1 LNAGALP
8 LNVADTQLWLRPDG
22 TVWWP
27 EQATLFAADLHLGKG
42 AAFRAQG
49 QPVPAGRSAETLA
62 HLEAAAEACGAAQL
76 VLLGDLWHH
85 ASGLS
90 DAPHQQLAALATR
103 WPTTLVLGN
112 HDVPLAKR
120 ALKDLPL
127 TACNAPLALGPLL
140 ALHEPDFA
148 GRQGA
153 ARGNAGATAAAGAGA
168 GADSCSG
175 LGLLGFGLAGHLH
188 PAVHL
193 GGRSG
198 DRLRRPCFLHFAGG
212 LVLPAF
218 GRWTGAWAQ
227 WPRDYAAA
235 GARVAVLGETQVQWL
250 PSR

>member
-1 LNAGALP
+1 MNAGAVP
-8 LNVADTQLWLRPDG
+8 LDVAGTQLWLRPDG

-27 EQATLFAADLHLGKG
+27 DQSTLFAADLHLGKG

-62 HLEAAAEACGAAQL
+62 HLDAAAHACGAARL

-90 DAPHQQLAALATR
+90 DELHHQLSALVQR

-112 HDVPLAKR
+112 HDLPLAKR
-120 ALKDLPL
+120 ALQGLPI
-127 TACNAPLALGPLL
+127 TACTAPLALGPLL
-140 ALHEPDFA
+140 AQHEPDFA
-148 GRQGA
+148 QRSTTRTSA
-153 ARGNAGATAAAGAGA
+153 
-168 GADSCSG
+168 
-175 LGLLGFGLAGHLH
+175 GFGLAGHLH

-193 GGRSG
+193 GGRG
-198 DRLRRPCFLHFAGG
+198 CDRLRRPCFLHYAGG

-235 GARVAVLGETQVQWL
+235 GARVAVVGETQVQWL
-250 PSR
+250 P

>member
-1 LNAGALP
+1 LNAGAVS

-62 HLEAAAEACGAAQL
+62 HLDAAAQACGAAQL

-90 DAPHQQLAALATR
+90 DALHAQLAALATR

-112 HDVPLAKR
+112 HDLPLAKR
-120 ALKDLPL
+120 ALKGLPI
-127 TACNAPLALGPLL
+127 TACNAPLTLGPLL
-140 ALHEPDFA
+140 ALHEPNFT
-148 GRQGA
+148 GQGGA
-153 ARGNAGATAAAGAGA
+153 ADVGTSA
-168 GADSCSG
+168 
-175 LGLLGFGLAGHLH
+175 GFGLAGHLH

-193 GGRSG
+193 GGRGG

-227 WPRDYAAA
+227 WPKEYAAA
-235 GARVAVLGETQVQWL
+235 GARVAVVGEKQVLWL
-250 PSR
+250 PGPALHDQDPQQCTL

>member
-1 LNAGALP
+1 MSAGAVVLD
-8 LNVADTQLWLRPDG
+8 VAGTQLWLRPDG
-22 TVWWP
+22 TVWCP
-27 EQATLFAADLHLGKG
+27 DQATLFAADLHLGKG

-62 HLEAAAEACGAAQL
+62 HLDAAAHACGAARL

-90 DAPHQQLAALATR
+90 DELHHQLGALVQR

-112 HDVPLAKR
+112 HDLPLAKR
-120 ALKDLPL
+120 ALQGLPI
-127 TACNAPLALGPLL
+127 TACTAPLVLGPLL
-140 ALHEPDFA
+140 AQHEPDFA
-148 GRQGA
+148 GERAPA
-153 ARGNAGATAAAGAGA
+153 ASA
-168 GADSCSG
+168 
-175 LGLLGFGLAGHLH
+175 GFGLAGHLH

-193 GGRSG
+193 GGRGG
-198 DRLRRPCFLHFAGG
+198 DRLRRPCFLHYAGG

-235 GARVAVLGETQVQWL
+235 GARVAVVGETQVQWL
-250 PSR
+250 PSALR

>member
-1 LNAGALP
+1 MNAGAVP
-8 LNVADTQLWLRPDG
+8 LDVAGTQLWLRPDG

-27 EQATLFAADLHLGKG
+27 DQSTLFAADLHLGKG

-62 HLEAAAEACGAAQL
+62 HLDAAAHACGAARL

-90 DAPHQQLAALATR
+90 DELHHQLSALVQR

-112 HDVPLAKR
+112 HDLPLAKR
-120 ALKDLPL
+120 ALQGLPI
-127 TACNAPLALGPLL
+127 TACTAPLALGPLL
-140 ALHEPDFA
+140 AQHEPDFA
-148 GRQGA
+148 EPH
-153 ARGNAGATAAAGAGA
+153 AAATNA
-168 GADSCSG
+168 S
-175 LGLLGFGLAGHLH
+175 FGLAGHLH

-193 GGRSG
+193 GGRGG
-198 DRLRRPCFLHFAGG
+198 DRLRRPCFLHYAGG

-235 GARVAVLGETQVQWL
+235 GARVAVVGETQVQWL
-250 PSR
+250 PSALR

>member
-1 LNAGALP
+1 LSEGAVSLEIAG
-8 LNVADTQLWLRPDG
+8 TQLWLRPDG

-27 EQATLFAADLHLGKG
+27 DQSTLFAADLHLGKG

-62 HLEAAAEACGAAQL
+62 HLEAAATACAAEQL

-90 DAPHQQLAALATR
+90 DALHDQLTALATR

-112 HDVPLAKR
+112 HDLPLARR
-120 ALKDLPL
+120 ALNGLPL
-127 TACNAPLALGPLL
+127 SACSAPLALGPLV
-140 ALHEPDFA
+140 ALHEPDFSEPTCFT
-148 GRQGA
+148 GGA
-153 ARGNAGATAAAGAGA
+153 
-168 GADSCSG
+168 
-175 LGLLGFGLAGHLH
+175 GFGLAGHLH

-193 GGRSG
+193 GGPGG

-227 WPRDYAAA
+227 WPRDYAQA
-235 GARVAVLGETQVQWL
+235 GARVAVVGETRVQWL
-250 PSR
+250 P

>member
-1 LNAGALP
+1 MNAGAVP
-8 LNVADTQLWLRPDG
+8 LDVAGTQLWLRPDG

-27 EQATLFAADLHLGKG
+27 DQSTLFAADLHLGKG
-42 AAFRAQG
+42 AAFRSQG

-62 HLEAAAEACGAAQL
+62 HLDAAAHACGAAQL

-90 DAPHQQLAALATR
+90 DELHAQLAALAVR

-112 HDVPLAKR
+112 HDLPLAKR
-120 ALKDLPL
+120 ALKGLPI
-127 TACNAPLALGPLL
+127 TAVTAPLVLGPLL
-140 ALHEPDFA
+140 AQHEPYFA
-148 GRQGA
+148 GQR
-153 ARGNAGATAAAGAGA
+153 AAAA
-168 GADSCSG
+168 SI
-175 LGLLGFGLAGHLH
+175 GFGLAGHLH

-193 GGRSG
+193 GGRGG
-198 DRLRRPCFLHFAGG
+198 DRLRRPCFLHYAGG

-235 GARVAVLGETQVQWL
+235 GARVAVVGETQVQWL
-250 PSR
+250 P

>member
-1 LNAGALP
+1 MSAGAVP
-8 LNVADTQLWLRPDG
+8 LDVAGTQLWLRPDG

-27 EQATLFAADLHLGKG
+27 DQATLFAADLHLGKG

-62 HLEAAAEACGAAQL
+62 HLEAAAQACSAARL

-90 DAPHQQLAALATR
+90 DELHHQLAELVAR

-112 HDVPLAKR
+112 HDLPLARR
-120 ALKDLPL
+120 ALQGLPM
-127 TACNAPLALGPLL
+127 TACARPLALGPLL
-140 ALHEPDFA
+140 AQHAPDFSEE
-148 GRQGA
+148 RTTQ
-153 ARGNAGATAAAGAGA
+153 ARV
-168 GADSCSG
+168 
-175 LGLLGFGLAGHLH
+175 GFGLAGHLH

-193 GGRSG
+193 GGRGG

-218 GRWTGAWAQ
+218 GRWTGSWAQ
-227 WPRDYAAA
+227 WPQDYAAA
-235 GARVAVLGETQVQWL
+235 GARVAVVGETQVQWL
-250 PSR
+250 PAAPTGYRPVGPQKI

>member
-1 LNAGALP
+1 MNAGA
-8 LNVADTQLWLRPDG
+8 VALDVAGTQLWLRPDG

-27 EQATLFAADLHLGKG
+27 DQSTLFAADLHLGKG

-62 HLEAAAEACGAAQL
+62 HLDAAAHACGAAQL

-90 DAPHQQLAALATR
+90 DELHHQLTTLVER

-112 HDVPLAKR
+112 HDLPLAKR
-120 ALKDLPL
+120 ALKGLPI
-127 TACNAPLALGPLL
+127 TAVTAPLALGPLL
-140 ALHEPDFA
+140 AQHEPDFA
-148 GRQGA
+148 KKIDTSQD
-153 ARGNAGATAAAGAGA
+153 
-168 GADSCSG
+168 AD
-175 LGLLGFGLAGHLH
+175 FGLAGHLH

-193 GGRSG
+193 GGRGG
-198 DRLRRPCFLHFAGG
+198 DRLRRPCFLHYPGG

-235 GARVAVLGETQVQWL
+235 GARVAVVGETQVQWL
-250 PSR
+250 PSA

>member
-1 LNAGALP
+1 MSTGGLQ
-8 LNVADTQLWLRPDG
+8 LNVAGTQLWLRPDG

-27 EQATLFAADLHLGKG
+27 EQSTLFAADLHLGKG

-62 HLEAAAEACGAAQL
+62 HLEGAAQACGAAKL

-90 DAPHQQLAALATR
+90 DTLHLQLAGLMTR

-112 HDVPLAKR
+112 HDLPLAKR
-120 ALKDLPL
+120 ALIDLPVN
-127 TACNAPLALGPLL
+127 ACNAPLALGPLL
-140 ALHEPDFA
+140 ALHEADFA
-148 GRQGA
+148 ERHD
-153 ARGNAGATAAAGAGA
+153 AAA
-168 GADSCSG
+168 
-175 LGLLGFGLAGHLH
+175 GFGLAGHLH

-193 GGRSG
+193 GGRGG

-218 GRWTGAWAQ
+218 GRWTGAWAK
-227 WPRDYAAA
+227 WPRDYAAE
-235 GARVAVLGETQVQWL
+235 GARVAVVGETQVQWL
-250 PSR
+250 PSQ

>member
-1 LNAGALP
+1 MNAGAASLD
-8 LNVADTQLWLRPDG
+8 VAGTRLWLRPDG

-27 EQATLFAADLHLGKG
+27 DQSTLFAADLHLGKG

-62 HLEAAAEACGAAQL
+62 HLDAAAQACGAAQL

-90 DAPHQQLAALATR
+90 DELHHQLAALAVR

-112 HDVPLAKR
+112 HDLPLAKR
-120 ALKDLPL
+120 ALKGLPIN
-127 TACNAPLALGPLL
+127 ACTAPLALGPLL
-140 ALHEPDFA
+140 AHHEPDFA
-148 GRQGA
+148 KKSDTTQDA
-153 ARGNAGATAAAGAGA
+153 
-168 GADSCSG
+168 
-175 LGLLGFGLAGHLH
+175 GFGLAGHLH

-193 GGRSG
+193 GGRGG
-198 DRLRRPCFLHFAGG
+198 DRLRRPCFLHYAGG

-235 GARVAVLGETQVQWL
+235 GARVAVVGETQVQWL
-250 PSR
+250 PFA